1 MRRVAGEREAYIH
14 AWVYCALKGET
25 RFEKGDSEM
34 KRMRGRTYKHHLA
47 SALVLHASPNSAC
60 RELFVEVLSGF
71 YPENQVERVGRVESN
86 IQQYYF
92 DKRLLI
98 CDQLNYEDEKY
109 KPVLERALK
118 YTSFRRSIRFEGYEP
133 DKQAGTKARGRPK
146 KNDYW
151 FFDGV
156 SFTLS
161 ESTDVRDKCPHLL
174 TYQGEK
180 YELLP
185 RTQFVILSDALAF
198 ESKHFRVVHEEG
210 GDFNPSVLRDDE
222 TRAILSTYYKSAWLK
237 TEEAQC
243 PNTWNYEWNFGTLI

>member
-1 MRRVAGEREAYIH
+1 
-14 AWVYCALKGET
+14 
-25 RFEKGDSEM
+25 M

-60 RELFVEVLSGF
+60 RELFVEVLGGF

-146 KNDYW
+146 KNDYCLDDTPFISSNATW
-151 FFDGV
+151 RCFLCALPY
-156 SFTLS
+156 SFLCTI
-161 ESTDVRDKCPHLL
+161 T
-174 TYQGEK
+174 
-180 YELLP
+180 
-185 RTQFVILSDALAF
+185 
-198 ESKHFRVVHEEG
+198 
-210 GDFNPSVLRDDE
+210 
-222 TRAILSTYYKSAWLK
+222 
-237 TEEAQC
+237 
-243 PNTWNYEWNFGTLI
+243 PNTISHYCNISHHIRMENTLLNLES